1 MERRE
6 TPEQQIV
13 KVQNCDD
20 LSKVMIIKGMIVIVM
35 IIIAMIAMI
44 VMIIMIMMWMET
56 IHLSHCDKLH
66 PGFFLTLREH

>member
-1 MERRE
+1 MERRQ

-13 KVQNCDD
+13 KVQKCGGLN
-20 LSKVMIIKGMIVIVM
+20 KWMIVIVM

-44 VMIIMIMMWMET
+44 VMIIMIMKWMT
-56 IHLSHCDKLH
+56 NVHLRNCDKLH